1 MWTGKAFKSALPQM
15 PEIREPFVEGINR
28 QFRLAAQFLSVV
40 TFFLITGC
48 SMVDL
53 GFSPKSTLWELKEK
67 AVTIYLLG
75 SMHLLPENAYPLPV
89 EMERAFQN
97 SNRIVFEV
105 DLGMAS
111 PDRISKA
118 YQSVAAYPPNDDLS
132 HHVSAETL
140 SELRLVLNYLGLS
153 FEAAQRLRAA
163 FLAGVITDRLA
174 QRAGFRE
181 EFGVDR
187 HFYREAVQAK
197 KTVTGLETL
206 QAQTSVYSLDD
217 RQSENHLRLA
227 MENLL
232 TCPILLNQMEDA
244 WKAGDADGLDQLLN
258 GDQMSEPVLDARMF
272 GSRNDRWLAQIERML
287 HSDEKYLII
296 VGAGHLVGKNGL
308 VETLRRRGY
317 RVRQL

>member
-1 MWTGKAFKSALPQM
+1 M

-153 FEAAQRLRAA
+153 FEAASGVWRRVRCGPPFLPGSSPSKKNRDRPGNVAGPNQCVQFRRPAKREPLASRHGKSAHLPNSSESDGGRLESRRCRWPGPA
-163 FLAGVITDRLA
+163 A
-174 QRAGFRE
+174 QRRSDVRAGPRRE
-181 EFGVDR
+181 
-187 HFYREAVQAK
+187 
-197 KTVTGLETL
+197 
-206 QAQTSVYSLDD
+206 
-217 RQSENHLRLA
+217 N
-227 MENLL
+227 
-232 TCPILLNQMEDA
+232 
-244 WKAGDADGLDQLLN
+244 
-258 GDQMSEPVLDARMF
+258 
-272 GSRNDRWLAQIERML
+272 
-287 HSDEKYLII
+287 
-296 VGAGHLVGKNGL
+296 
-308 VETLRRRGY
+308 
-317 RVRQL
+317 VRQPK